1 MSESVS
7 MIVSDLLKMR
17 NKALIPRNRALMQ
30 QNRTLLLRD
39 WAR

>member
-1 MSESVS
+1 VSESVS